1 MSNAKIGIYCI
12 ENMIDNKKYFGQSI
26 DVNQRLSKHQYLLKN
41 QKHNNAHL
49 QSAYDAYGC
58 DNFQFYIIEE
68 CGIDLLDERECY
80 YIALYNTCNR
90 EYGYN
95 VEPGGNKN
103 KTLSDETKMKLKLVN
118 LGKHLSDETKLKI
131 SLSNKGKQ
139 ISEEQKQ
146 FLSELRTGST
156 LSAETKAKIG
166 VASRKENRS
175 EETLKKLSESH
186 KKENLSEETLK
197 KMSDS
202 HKGKHHTDATK
213 EKLKIAFQNR
223 EFTDEWKDKISQA
236 KKLPIYCP
244 QLDEIF
250 ESAKDAEIKYKS
262 CGVNRT
268 KISACLHGERKS
280 SGKHP
285 ITGEKLTWEI
295 FERII

>member
-1 MSNAKIGIYCI
+1 MSNAKVGIYCI
-12 ENMIDNKKYFGQSI
+12 ENMLNNKKYFGQSM
-26 DVNQRLSKHQYLLKN
+26 DLNQRLYKHQYLLKN
-41 QKHNNAHL
+41 KKHNNEHL

-58 DNFQFYIIEE
+58 DNFRFYVIEE
-68 CGIDLLDERECY
+68 CEVNVLDERERY
-80 YIALYNTCNR
+80 YIATYNTCNR

-95 VEPGGNKN
+95 IEPGGNIK
-103 KTLSDETKMKLKLVN
+103 KVLADETKMKLKLVN
-118 LGKHLSDETKLKI
+118 LGKHLSDDTKLKI
-131 SLSNKGKQ
+131 SLANKGKL
-139 ISEEQKQ
+139 ISDEQKQ
-146 FLSELRTGST
+146 FLRDLHTGST
-156 LSAETKAKIG
+156 LSTETKSKIG
-166 VASRKENRS
+166 FASRKENRS

-186 KKENLSEETLK
+186 KKENLSEETRK

-202 HKGKHHTDATK
+202 HKGKCHTDETK
-213 EKLKIAFQNR
+213 EKLRLAFQNR
-223 EFTDEWKDKISQA
+223 EFTDEWKDKISQS

-244 QLDEIF
+244 QLNEIF
-250 ESAKDAEIKYKS
+250 ESAKDAEMKYKS